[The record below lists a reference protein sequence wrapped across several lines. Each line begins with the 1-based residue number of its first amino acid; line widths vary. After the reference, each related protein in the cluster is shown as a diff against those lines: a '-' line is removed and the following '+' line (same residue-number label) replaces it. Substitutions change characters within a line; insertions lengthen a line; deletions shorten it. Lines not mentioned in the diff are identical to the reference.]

1 MLSKWLG
8 LQELWWK
15 ACRTIIIQRGNR
27 RQKTFFS
34 DEDYAAY
41 IALMS
46 EWCRKHAVDIWAYCL
61 MPNHIHLIAVPGKKE
76 NLRLAIGEA
85 HRRYTRRMNFREG
98 WRGHLWQERFSS
110 FVMDEHYL
118 LACARYIENNPV
130 RANLVRQAEKWR
142 WSSASAHISGQND
155 ALVDVDPLLSIIKG
169 DWRDFL
175 GQRLSPTETDDI
187 RKHAQTGRPLGD
199 ERFVTRLEC
208 LLGRELRP
216 RKPGRKPK
224 KRSI

>member
-1 MLSKWLG
+1 M
-8 LQELWWK
+8 
-15 ACRTIIIQRGNR
+15 A
-27 RQKTFFS
+27 
-34 DEDYAAY
+34 
-41 IALMS
+41 
-46 EWCRKHAVDIWAYCL
+46 EWCRKNAVDIWAYCL
-61 MPNHIHLIAVPGKKE
+61 MPNHLIAVPGKKE
-76 NLRLAIGEA
+76 NLRLAVGEA
-85 HRRYTRRMNFREG
+85 HRRFTRRINFKEG

-169 DWRDFL
+169 DWHDFL
-175 GQRLSPTETDDI
+175 GQRLSSTETDDI

-199 ERFVTRLEC
+199 GRFVTRLEC
-208 LLGRELRP
+208 LIGRELRP

-224 KRSI
+224 KSVIDILPPE